1 MRKRT
6 KGGRWISI
14 RSLRSDAG
22 TRVRCHCLLLRKREF
37 PTNEMKMKIRIFSA
51 LLTLCM
57 VFPAAAAQEER
68 KKSENLVLDR
78 VVAVVNSEV
87 VTRLDLD
94 EQVKVATQQLKRQGT
109 PLPAR
114 DVLERQLLERLV
126 TAKVLAQTAKETG
139 LRVDD
144 TQLQRSIE
152 RIAQENKASP
162 EAFRKML
169 EADGIDFNRFR
180 EELRN
185 EILIAR
191 LKEREV
197 DSKILITDAEI
208 DNYLKNQQSQGGKDD
223 ECNLSH
229 ILILVPEQASP
240 EQIQA
245 KRVVAEKALDQIKG
259 GADFRQVSAGVSDAQ
274 NALDGGP
281 LGWRPAAR
289 LPQIFVDSVKNMKVG
304 DVSQVLRSANGFHII
319 KLTDKRGNETPVIIQ
334 QTHARHI
341 LIRLSEVV
349 SEAEAKQ
356 RLTNLK
362 ERIENGTS
370 FTELARLQSE
380 DASAS
385 RGGDLGWLSPGDT
398 VPEFERAMTGLEPGQ
413 VSDPVQS
420 PFGWH
425 LIQVVERRSEDMSKE
440 RQRVLARQS
449 IRTRKADEAYQEWV
463 RQQRDRAY
471 VELRLDEH

>member
-1 MRKRT
+1 MKMNN
-6 KGGRWISI
+6 
-14 RSLRSDAG
+14 
-22 TRVRCHCLLLRKREF
+22 RVLATVLLLA
-37 PTNEMKMKIRIFSA
+37 IC
-51 LLTLCM
+51 L
-57 VFPAAAAQEER
+57 PAMAAQDQNRNET
-68 KKSENLVLDR
+68 VALDR

-94 EQVKVATQQLKRQGT
+94 DQIRVATQQLKRQGT
-109 PLPAR
+109 PLPAP
-114 DVLERQLLERLV
+114 DVLERQLLERLI
-126 TAKVLAQTAKETG
+126 TSKVLAQSAKETG
-139 LRVDD
+139 VRVDD

-152 RIAQENKASP
+152 RIAQENKMTP
-162 EAFRKML
+162 EAFRKTL
-169 EADGIDFNRFR
+169 EGDGIDFNRFR

-208 DNYLKNQQSQGGKDD
+208 DNYLKNQQVQGGKDD
-223 ECNLSH
+223 EYSLAH
-229 ILILVPEQASP
+229 ILVLVPEQASP

-245 KRVVAEKALDQIKG
+245 KRVIAEKALDQIKG
-259 GADFRQVSAGVSDAQ
+259 GADFRQVSAGVSDAP
-274 NALDGGP
+274 NALEGGP

-289 LPQIFVDSVKNMKVG
+289 LPQIFVDAVKNMKVG
-304 DVSQVLRSANGFHII
+304 DTSTVLRSANGFHII
-319 KLTDKRGNETPVIIQ
+319 KLLDKRGNETPVIVQ

-341 LIRLSEVV
+341 LIRLNEVV
-349 SEAEAKQ
+349 SEADAKQ
-356 RLTNLK
+356 RLNNLK
-362 ERIENGTS
+362 ERIENGSS

-398 VPEFERAMTGLEPGQ
+398 VPEFERAMNALEPGQ
-413 VSDPVQS
+413 VSEPVQS

-425 LIQVVERRSEDMSKE
+425 LIQVIERRSEDMSKE
-440 RQRVLARQS
+440 RQRLLARQS
-449 IRTRKADEAYQEWV
+449 IRTRKSDEAYQEWV

-471 VELRLDEH
+471 VELRLEEH

>member
-1 MRKRT
+1 M
-6 KGGRWISI
+6 
-14 RSLRSDAG
+14 
-22 TRVRCHCLLLRKREF
+22 
-37 PTNEMKMKIRIFSA
+37 NMKNRIHFYTLMLCIA
-51 LLTLCM
+51 L
-57 VFPAAAAQEER
+57 PAAAAPDER

-94 EQVKVATQQLKRQGT
+94 EQIKIASQQLKRQGT
-109 PLPAR
+109 PLPAA

-126 TAKVLAQTAKETG
+126 TAKVLAQTARETG

-152 RIAQENKASP
+152 RIAQENKVSP

-169 EADGIDFNRFR
+169 EGDGIDFNRFR
-180 EELRN
+180 EDLRN

-208 DNYLKNQQSQGGKDD
+208 DNYLKNQQNQGGKD
-223 ECNLSH
+223 EEYSLSH
-229 ILILVPEQASP
+229 ILVLVPEQASP
-240 EQIQA
+240 EQIQT
-245 KRVVAEKALDQIKG
+245 KRVIAEKALEQIKG

-289 LPQIFVDSVKNMKVG
+289 LPQIFVDSVKTMKVG
-304 DVSQVLRSANGFHII
+304 DVSPVLRSANGFHII
-319 KLTDKRGNETPVIIQ
+319 KLADKRGNDSPVIIQ

-341 LIRLSEVV
+341 LIRLNEVV

-370 FTELARLQSE
+370 FVELARLQSE

-398 VPEFERAMTGLEPGQ
+398 VPEFERAMNGLEPGQ

-425 LIQVVERRSEDMSKE
+425 LIQVVERRNEDMSKE

-471 VELRLDEH
+471 VELRLEEH

>member
-1 MRKRT
+1 M
-6 KGGRWISI
+6 
-14 RSLRSDAG
+14 LAL
-22 TRVRCHCLLLRKREF
+22 CL
-37 PTNEMKMKIRIFSA
+37 A
-51 LLTLCM
+51 L
-57 VFPAAAAQEER
+57 PAVSKEESR
-68 KKSENLVLDR
+68 RPEAVPLDR
-78 VVAVVNSEV
+78 IVAVVNNEV

-94 EQVKVATQQLKRQGT
+94 EQVKIALQQLKRQGT

-126 TAKVLAQTAKETG
+126 TSKVLAQSAKETG

-152 RIAQENKASP
+152 RIAQENKFSP

-169 EADGIDFNRFR
+169 ESDGIDFNRFR

-208 DNYLKNQQSQGGKDD
+208 DNYLKNEASQGGKD
-223 ECNLSH
+223 EEYSLSH

-245 KRVVAEKALDQIKG
+245 KRTVAEKALEQLKG

-281 LGWRPAAR
+281 LGWRTASR
-289 LPQIFVDSVKNMKVG
+289 LPQIFVDSVKNLKIG
-304 DVSQVLRSANGFHII
+304 EISPVLRSANGFHII
-319 KLTDKRGNETPVIIQ
+319 KLLDKRGNESPVIIQ

-341 LIRLSEVV
+341 LIRLNEVV
-349 SEAEAKQ
+349 SENEAKQ

-370 FTELARLQSE
+370 FEELARLQSE

-398 VPEFERAMTGLEPGQ
+398 VPEFERAMNALEPGQ
-413 VSDPVQS
+413 VSGPVQS

-425 LIQVVERRSEDMSKE
+425 LIQVIERRSEDMSKE
-440 RQRVLARQS
+440 RQRVLARQA
-449 IRTRKADEAYQEWV
+449 IRARKSDEAYQEWV

-471 VELRLDEH
+471 VELRLEER

>member
-1 MRKRT
+1 
-6 KGGRWISI
+6 
-14 RSLRSDAG
+14 
-22 TRVRCHCLLLRKREF
+22 
-37 PTNEMKMKIRIFSA
+37 MKISMRIPSTV
-51 LLTLCM
+51 LLSCLA
-57 VFPAAAAQEER
+57 FPVMAAQDNPKRNE
-68 KKSENLVLDR
+68 SLLLDR

-94 EQVKVATQQLKRQGT
+94 EQVKVALQQLKRQGT
-109 PLPAR
+109 PLPAP

-126 TAKVLAQTAKETG
+126 TAKVLAQSARETG

-152 RIAQENKASP
+152 RIAQENKMAP

-208 DNYLKNQQSQGGKDD
+208 DNYLRNQQSQGGKDD
-223 ECNLSH
+223 EYSLSH
-229 ILILVPEQASP
+229 ILVLVPEQASP
-240 EQIQA
+240 EQIKA
-245 KRVVAEKALDQIKG
+245 KRTIAEKALDQIKG

-289 LPQIFVDSVKNMKVG
+289 LPQIFVDSVKTMKVG
-304 DVSQVLRSANGFHII
+304 DVSAVLRSANGFHII
-319 KLTDKRGNETPVIIQ
+319 KLLDKRGNESPVIIP

-341 LIRLSEVV
+341 LIRLNEVV
-349 SEAEAKQ
+349 SESEAKQ

-362 ERIENGTS
+362 ERIENGAN
-370 FTELARLQSE
+370 FAELARLQSE

-398 VPEFERAMTGLEPGQ
+398 VPEFERAMSALELGQ
-413 VSDPVQS
+413 VSGPVQS

-440 RQRVLARQS
+440 RQRVIARQS

-471 VELRLDEH
+471 VELRLEDR

>member
-1 MRKRT
+1 MNMNMR
-6 KGGRWISI
+6 I
-14 RSLRSDAG
+14 LAP
-22 TRVRCHCLLLRKREF
+22 VLLACLVL
-37 PTNEMKMKIRIFSA
+37 P
-51 LLTLCM
+51 
-57 VFPAAAAQEER
+57 VGAAQEGAKRNEI
-68 KKSENLVLDR
+68 VMLDR

-94 EQVKVATQQLKRQGT
+94 EQVKVALQQLKRQGT
-109 PLPAR
+109 PLPAP

-126 TAKVLAQTAKETG
+126 TAKVLAQSARETG

-152 RIAQENKASP
+152 RIAQENKLSP

-169 EADGIDFNRFR
+169 EADGIDFTRFR

-223 ECNLSH
+223 EYSLSH
-229 ILILVPEQASP
+229 ILVLVPEQASP
-240 EQIQA
+240 EQIKS
-245 KRVVAEKALDQIKG
+245 KRIIAEKALEQIKG

-274 NALDGGP
+274 NALEGGP

-289 LPQIFVDSVKNMKVG
+289 LPQIFVESVKTMKVG
-304 DVSQVLRSANGFHII
+304 DVSPVLRSANGFHIV
-319 KLTDKRGNETPVIIQ
+319 KLLDKRGNESPVIIA

-341 LIRLSEVV
+341 LIRLNEVV

-356 RLTNLK
+356 RLINLK

-398 VPEFERAMTGLEPGQ
+398 VPEFERAMNGLEPGQ
-413 VSDPVQS
+413 VSEPAQS

-471 VELRLDEH
+471 VELRLDER

>member
-1 MRKRT
+1 MVYRR
-6 KGGRWISI
+6 
-14 RSLRSDAG
+14 D
-22 TRVRCHCLLLRKREF
+22 RVNFLIA
-37 PTNEMKMKIRIFSA
+37 EMKMNMRIPPA
-51 LLTLCM
+51 VLLLCLA
-57 VFPAAAAQEER
+57 FPVMAEPEGR
-68 KKSENLVLDR
+68 KRNESLMLDR

-94 EQVKVATQQLKRQGT
+94 EQVKVALQQLKRQAT
-109 PLPAR
+109 PLPAA
-114 DVLERQLLERLV
+114 DVLERQMLERLV
-126 TAKVLAQTAKETG
+126 TTKVLAQSARETG

-144 TQLQRSIE
+144 TQLQHSIE
-152 RIAQENKASP
+152 RIAQENKLAP

-169 EADGIDFNRFR
+169 EAEGIDFNRFR

-208 DNYLKNQQSQGGKDD
+208 DNYLKNQQNQGGKDD
-223 ECNLSH
+223 EYSLSH
-229 ILILVPEQASP
+229 ILVLVPEQASP
-240 EQIQA
+240 EQIKA
-245 KRVVAEKALDQIKG
+245 KRTIAEKALDQIKG
-259 GADFRQVSAGVSDAQ
+259 GADFRQVSAGISDAQ

-281 LGWRPAAR
+281 LGWRPTAR
-289 LPQIFVDSVKNMKVG
+289 LPQIFVDAVKTMKVG
-304 DVSQVLRSANGFHII
+304 DASAVLRSANGFHII
-319 KLTDKRGNETPVIIQ
+319 KLLGKRGNESPVIIP

-341 LIRLSEVV
+341 LIRLNEVV

-356 RLTNLK
+356 RLTNLR
-362 ERIENGTS
+362 ERIDHGAN
-370 FTELARLQSE
+370 FAELARLQSE

-398 VPEFERAMTGLEPGQ
+398 VPEFERAMNGLEPGQ

-449 IRTRKADEAYQEWV
+449 IRSRKADEAYQEWV

-471 VELRLDEH
+471 VELRLEER

>member
-1 MRKRT
+1 MNFRLCAAIL
-6 KGGRWISI
+6 IS
-14 RSLRSDAG
+14 
-22 TRVRCHCLLLRKREF
+22 CL
-37 PTNEMKMKIRIFSA
+37 A
-51 LLTLCM
+51 
-57 VFPAAAAQEER
+57 FPAAAAQDER
-68 KKSENLVLDR
+68 KKNDTIVLDR

-94 EQVKVATQQLKRQGT
+94 EQVKVALQQLKRQGT

-126 TAKVLAQTAKETG
+126 TSKVLAQSARETG

-152 RIAQENKASP
+152 RIAQENKTSP

-169 EADGIDFNRFR
+169 ESDGIDFNRFR
-180 EELRN
+180 EELRS

-208 DNYLKNQQSQGGKDD
+208 DNYLKNQQTQGGKDD
-223 ECNLSH
+223 EYSLSH
-229 ILILVPEQASP
+229 ILVLVPEQASP

-245 KRVVAEKALDQIKG
+245 KRVIAEKALKQIKD
-259 GADFRQVSAGVSDAQ
+259 GADFRQVSAGVSDAP

-281 LGWRPAAR
+281 LGWRTGAR
-289 LPQIFVDSVKNMKVG
+289 LPQIFVESVKSMNVG
-304 DVSQVLRSANGFHII
+304 DVSPVLRSANGFHII
-319 KLTDKRGNETPVIIQ
+319 RLMDKRGNESPVIIQ

-341 LIRLSEVV
+341 LIRLNEVV
-349 SEAEAKQ
+349 SETDAKQ

-362 ERIENGTS
+362 ERIDNDTS

-398 VPEFERAMTGLEPGQ
+398 VPEFERAMNALEPGQ
-413 VSDPVQS
+413 VSEPVQT

-425 LIQVVERRSEDMSKE
+425 LIQVIERRNEDMSKE
-440 RQRVLARQS
+440 RQRVLARQA

-471 VELRLDEH
+471 VELRLDER

>member
-1 MRKRT
+1 MNAR
-6 KGGRWISI
+6 INCAALI
-14 RSLRSDAG
+14 L
-22 TRVRCHCLLLRKREF
+22 CLA
-37 PTNEMKMKIRIFSA
+37 I
-51 LLTLCM
+51 
-57 VFPAAAAQEER
+57 PAAAAPDER
-68 KKSENLVLDR
+68 KKSDNVVLDR

-94 EQVKVATQQLKRQGT
+94 DQVKIATQQLKRQGT
-109 PLPAR
+109 PLPAA

-126 TAKVLAQTAKETG
+126 TAKVLTQTARETG

-208 DNYLKNQQSQGGKDD
+208 DNYLKNQQSQGGKD
-223 ECNLSH
+223 EEYSLSH
-229 ILILVPEQASP
+229 ILVLVPEQASP
-240 EQIQA
+240 EQIQT
-245 KRVVAEKALDQIKG
+245 KRVIAEKALNQIKG

-289 LPQIFVDSVKNMKVG
+289 LPQIFVDAVKTMKVG
-304 DVSQVLRSANGFHII
+304 EVSPVLRSANGFHII
-319 KLTDKRGNETPVIIQ
+319 KLADKRGNDSPVIIQ

-341 LIRLSEVV
+341 LLRLNEVV

-362 ERIENGTS
+362 ERIDNGTS
-370 FTELARLQSE
+370 FVELARLQSE

-398 VPEFERAMTGLEPGQ
+398 VPEFERAMNGLEPGQ

-471 VELRLDEH
+471 VELRLEEH

>member
-1 MRKRT
+1 MTLTGERTSSAFVYWRK
-6 KGGRWISI
+6 
-14 RSLRSDAG
+14 DAKI
-22 TRVRCHCLLLRKREF
+22 LF
-37 PTNEMKMKIRIFSA
+37 NEMKTNMRIHA
-51 LLTLCM
+51 AILIVC
-57 VFPAAAAQEER
+57 VAFPAAAAQNDR

-94 EQVKVATQQLKRQGT
+94 EQVKVALQQLKRQGT

-114 DVLERQLLERLV
+114 DVLERQLLERMV
-126 TAKVLAQTAKETG
+126 TAKVLTQSAKDTG

-152 RIAQENKASP
+152 RIAQENKTSP
-162 EAFRKML
+162 EDFRKTL

-208 DNYLKNQQSQGGKDD
+208 DNYLKNQQNQGGKD
-223 ECNLSH
+223 EEYSLSH

-245 KRVVAEKALDQIKG
+245 KRVIAEKALDQIKG

-281 LGWRPAAR
+281 LGWRSAAR
-289 LPQIFVDSVKNMKVG
+289 LPQIFVETVKNMKVG
-304 DVSQVLRSANGFHII
+304 DVSPVLRSANGFHVI
-319 KLTDKRGNETPVIIQ
+319 KLTDKRGSDASVIIQ

-341 LIRLSEVV
+341 LIRLNEVV
-349 SEAEAKQ
+349 SEVEAKQ

-385 RGGDLGWLSPGDT
+385 HGGDLGWLSPGDT
-398 VPEFERAMTGLEPGQ
+398 VPEFERAMNGLEPGQ

-425 LIQVVERRSEDMSKE
+425 LIQVIERRSEDMSKE

-471 VELRLDEH
+471 VELRLEEH

>member
-1 MRKRT
+1 MRERVVGAIVYRRDEDTFPVTDMKMHMRITPAVLLFCLAFPVIAEQDGRKR
-6 KGGRWISI
+6 
-14 RSLRSDAG
+14 SDSV
-22 TRVRCHCLLLRKREF
+22 T
-37 PTNEMKMKIRIFSA
+37 
-51 LLTLCM
+51 
-57 VFPAAAAQEER
+57 
-68 KKSENLVLDR
+68 LDR

-94 EQVKVATQQLKRQGT
+94 EQVKVALQQLKRQGT
-109 PLPAR
+109 PLPAP

-126 TAKVLAQTAKETG
+126 TTKVLAQSARETG

-152 RIAQENKASP
+152 RIAQENKLAP

-169 EADGIDFNRFR
+169 EAEGIDFNRFR

-191 LKEREV
+191 LREREV

-208 DNYLKNQQSQGGKDD
+208 DNYLKVQQNQGGKDD
-223 ECNLSH
+223 EYSLSH
-229 ILILVPEQASP
+229 ILVLVPEQASP
-240 EQIQA
+240 EQIKA
-245 KRVVAEKALDQIKG
+245 KRTIADKALDQIKG

-289 LPQIFVDSVKNMKVG
+289 LPQIFVDAVKTMKVG
-304 DVSQVLRSANGFHII
+304 DVSAVLRSANGFHII
-319 KLTDKRGNETPVIIQ
+319 KLMDKRGNESPVIIP

-341 LIRLSEVV
+341 LIRLNEVV
-349 SEAEAKQ
+349 SEGEAKQ

-370 FTELARLQSE
+370 FAELARLQSE

-398 VPEFERAMTGLEPGQ
+398 VPEFERAMNGLEPGQ

-471 VELRLDEH
+471 VELRLEER

>member
-1 MRKRT
+1 MVYCRNDVHVPITELKLNMR
-6 KGGRWISI
+6 IY
-14 RSLRSDAG
+14 A
-22 TRVRCHCLLLRKREF
+22 V
-37 PTNEMKMKIRIFSA
+37 A
-51 LLTLCM
+51 LILCIA
-57 VFPAAAAQEER
+57 FPAAAAQDER
-68 KKSENLVLDR
+68 KKSDNVSLDR

-94 EQVKVATQQLKRQGT
+94 EQVKVATQQLNRQGT

-126 TAKVLAQTAKETG
+126 TAKVLTQNAKETG

-152 RIAQENKASP
+152 RIAQENKMSP

-169 EADGIDFNRFR
+169 ETDGIDFNRFR

-208 DNYLKNQQSQGGKDD
+208 DNYLKSQQSQGGKDD
-223 ECNLSH
+223 EFSISH

-245 KRVVAEKALDQIKG
+245 KRVIAEKALDQLKG

-281 LGWRPAAR
+281 LGWRPTAR
-289 LPQIFVDSVKNMKVG
+289 LPQIFVDAIKNMKVG
-304 DVSQVLRSANGFHII
+304 DVSPVLRSANGFHII
-319 KLTDKRGNETPVIIQ
+319 KLTDKRGNESPVIIQ

-341 LIRLSEVV
+341 LIRLNEVV
-349 SEAEAKQ
+349 SEVEAKQ

-370 FTELARLQSE
+370 FAELARLQSE

-398 VPEFERAMTGLEPGQ
+398 VPEFERAMNGIEPGQ

-425 LIQVVERRSEDMSKE
+425 LIQVIERRSEDMSKE

-471 VELRLDEH
+471 VELRLEDR

>member
-1 MRKRT
+1 M
-6 KGGRWISI
+6 
-14 RSLRSDAG
+14 
-22 TRVRCHCLLLRKREF
+22 LLVLATA
-37 PTNEMKMKIRIFSA
+37 PS
-51 LLTLCM
+51 
-57 VFPAAAAQEER
+57 PAAQGDR
-68 KKSENLVLDR
+68 KKEENQPLDR
-78 VVAVVNSEV
+78 IVAVVNSDV

-94 EQVKVATQQLKRQGT
+94 EQIKVATQQLKRQGT
-109 PLPAR
+109 PLPAP

-126 TAKVLAQTAKETG
+126 TAKVLGQNAKDTG

-144 TQLQRSIE
+144 TQLQRSID
-152 RIAQENKASP
+152 RIAQENKTTP
-162 EAFRKML
+162 ENFRKML
-169 EADGIDFNRFR
+169 ESDGIDFNRFR

-208 DNYLKNQQSQGGKDD
+208 DNYLKNQVSQTGKD
-223 ECNLSH
+223 EEYNLSH
-229 ILILVPEQASP
+229 ILVLVPEQASP
-240 EQIQA
+240 EQIQG
-245 KRVVAEKALDQIKG
+245 KRSIAEKALAQIKG

-274 NALDGGP
+274 NALDGGA
-281 LGWRPAAR
+281 LGWRPAAK
-289 LPQIFVDSVKNMKVG
+289 LPQIFVDSVKGMKVG
-304 DVSQVLRSANGFHII
+304 DVSPVLRSANGFHII
-319 KLTDKRGNETPVIIQ
+319 KLTDKRGNESPVIIQ

-341 LIRLSEVV
+341 LIRTNEVV

-370 FTELARLQSE
+370 FAELARLQSE

-385 RGGDLGWLSPGDT
+385 KGGDLGWLSPGDT
-398 VPEFERAMTGLEPGQ
+398 VPEFERAMNALEPNQ

-425 LIQVVERRSEDMSKE
+425 LIQVTERRSEDMSKE

-471 VELRLDEH
+471 VEMRLDTH

>member
-1 MRKRT
+1 MLGTIIYCRN
-6 KGGRWISI
+6 
-14 RSLRSDAG
+14 DAN
-22 TRVRCHCLLLRKREF
+22 F
-37 PTNEMKMKIRIFSA
+37 PITEMKMNMRLLSA
-51 LLTLCM
+51 VLLLCLA
-57 VFPAAAAQEER
+57 FPIMAAQEGR
-68 KKSENLVLDR
+68 NRTDRLMLDR

-94 EQVKVATQQLKRQGT
+94 EQVKVALQQLKRQGT
-109 PLPAR
+109 PLPAP

-126 TAKVLAQTAKETG
+126 TAKVLAQSAKETG

-152 RIAQENKASP
+152 RIAQENKMAP

-169 EADGIDFNRFR
+169 EADGIDFNRFQ

-223 ECNLSH
+223 EYSLSH
-229 ILILVPEQASP
+229 ILVLVPEQASP
-240 EQIQA
+240 EQIKA
-245 KRVVAEKALDQIKG
+245 KRTIAEKALDQIKG

-289 LPQIFVDSVKNMKVG
+289 LPQIFVDSVKTMKVG
-304 DVSQVLRSANGFHII
+304 NVSAVLRSANGFHII
-319 KLTDKRGNETPVIIQ
+319 KLLDKRGNESPVIIP

-341 LIRLSEVV
+341 LIRLNEVV

-362 ERIENGTS
+362 ERIDNGAN

-398 VPEFERAMTGLEPGQ
+398 VPEFERAMNALESGQ
-413 VSDPVQS
+413 VGDPVQS

-471 VELRLDEH
+471 VELRLEER

>member
-1 MRKRT
+1 M
-6 KGGRWISI
+6 
-14 RSLRSDAG
+14 
-22 TRVRCHCLLLRKREF
+22 
-37 PTNEMKMKIRIFSA
+37 NIRIRSA
-51 LLTLCM
+51 LLILLC
-57 VFPAAAAQEER
+57 VALPAAAAQDDG
-68 KKSENLVLDR
+68 KKNGNLMLDR
-78 VVAVVNSEV
+78 VVAVVNSDV

-94 EQVKVATQQLKRQGT
+94 EQVKVALQQLKRQGT
-109 PLPAR
+109 PLPAH
-114 DVLERQLLERLV
+114 DVLERQLLERMV

-152 RIAQENKASP
+152 RIAQENKVSS

-208 DNYLKNQQSQGGKDD
+208 ENYLKNQQSQGGKDD
-223 ECNLSH
+223 EYSLSH

-240 EQIQA
+240 EQIQT
-245 KRVVAEKALDQIKG
+245 KRVIADKALDQLRG

-289 LPQIFVDSVKNMKVG
+289 LPQIFVESVKIMKVG
-304 DVSQVLRSANGFHII
+304 DVSPVLRSANGFHII
-319 KLTDKRGNETPVIIQ
+319 KLTDKRGNETPVIIP

-341 LIRLSEVV
+341 LIRLNEVV

-370 FTELARLQSE
+370 FVELARLQSE

-398 VPEFERAMTGLEPGQ
+398 VPEFERAMNGLEPGQ

-440 RQRVLARQS
+440 RQRVIARQS
-449 IRTRKADEAYQEWV
+449 IRTRKADDAYQEWV

-471 VELRLDEH
+471 VELRLEDR

>member
-1 MRKRT
+1 
-6 KGGRWISI
+6 
-14 RSLRSDAG
+14 
-22 TRVRCHCLLLRKREF
+22 
-37 PTNEMKMKIRIFSA
+37 MKMNIRLFSA
-51 LLTLCM
+51 LLMLCM
-57 VFPAAAAQEER
+57 VFPAVAAQEER

-152 RIAQENKASP
+152 RIAQENKVSP

-223 ECNLSH
+223 E
-229 ILILVPEQASP
+229 
-240 EQIQA
+240 
-245 KRVVAEKALDQIKG
+245 
-259 GADFRQVSAGVSDAQ
+259 
-274 NALDGGP
+274 
-281 LGWRPAAR
+281 
-289 LPQIFVDSVKNMKVG
+289 
-304 DVSQVLRSANGFHII
+304 
-319 KLTDKRGNETPVIIQ
+319 
-334 QTHARHI
+334 
-341 LIRLSEVV
+341 
-349 SEAEAKQ
+349 
-356 RLTNLK
+356 
-362 ERIENGTS
+362 
-370 FTELARLQSE
+370 
-380 DASAS
+380 
-385 RGGDLGWLSPGDT
+385 
-398 VPEFERAMTGLEPGQ
+398 
-413 VSDPVQS
+413 
-420 PFGWH
+420 
-425 LIQVVERRSEDMSKE
+425 
-440 RQRVLARQS
+440 
-449 IRTRKADEAYQEWV
+449 
-463 RQQRDRAY
+463 
-471 VELRLDEH
+471 

>member
-1 MRKRT
+1 
-6 KGGRWISI
+6 
-14 RSLRSDAG
+14 L
-22 TRVRCHCLLLRKREF
+22 TRERAFGVLVYSRNDIKI
-37 PTNEMKMKIRIFSA
+37 TITEMKANLRFYA
-51 LLTLCM
+51 AVVLLCIP
-57 VFPAAAAQEER
+57 FFAAAAQESH
-68 KKSENLVLDR
+68 KKDTEVPLDR

-87 VTRLDLD
+87 ITRLDLD
-94 EQVKVATQQLKRQGT
+94 EQMKIALQQLKRQGT

-114 DVLERQLLERLV
+114 DALERQLLERLV
-126 TAKVLAQTAKETG
+126 TAKVLVQTARETG

-152 RIAQENKASP
+152 RIAQENKESP
-162 EAFRKML
+162 EEFRKKL
-169 EADGIDFNRFR
+169 EDDGIDFNRFR

-208 DNYLKNQQSQGGKDD
+208 DNYLKNQQNQGGKD
-223 ECNLSH
+223 EEYNLSH

-240 EQIQA
+240 EQIQT
-245 KRVVAEKALDQIKG
+245 KRIIAEKALEQLRG
-259 GADFRQVSAGVSDAQ
+259 GADFRQVSAGVSDAP

-281 LGWRPAAR
+281 LGWRTAAR
-289 LPQIFVDSVKNMKVG
+289 LPQIFVDAVKSMKVG
-304 DVSQVLRSANGFHII
+304 DVSPVLRSANGFHII
-319 KLTDKRGNETPVIIQ
+319 KLVDKRGNETPVIIQ

-341 LIRLSEVV
+341 LIRLNEVV
-349 SEAEAKQ
+349 SEADAKQ
-356 RLTNLK
+356 RLVNLK

-370 FTELARLQSE
+370 FAELARLQSE

-398 VPEFERAMTGLEPGQ
+398 VPEFERAMNALEPGQ

-425 LIQVVERRSEDMSKE
+425 LIQVIERRSEDMSKE
-440 RQRVLARQS
+440 RQRVLARQA

-471 VELRLDEH
+471 IELRLDER

>member
-1 MRKRT
+1 M
-6 KGGRWISI
+6 
-14 RSLRSDAG
+14 DANVL
-22 TRVRCHCLLLRKREF
+22 T
-37 PTNEMKMKIRIFSA
+37 TEMKMNIRIFSA
-51 LLTLCM
+51 LLILCM
-57 VFPAAAAQEER
+57 VFPAVAAQDER
-68 KKSENLVLDR
+68 KKNENLMLDR

-94 EQVKVATQQLKRQGT
+94 EQVKVATQQLNRQGT

-223 ECNLSH
+223 EFSLSH
-229 ILILVPEQASP
+229 ILVLVPEQASP

-245 KRVVAEKALDQIKG
+245 KRVVAQKALDQIKG

-304 DVSQVLRSANGFHII
+304 DVSPVLRSANGFHII
-319 KLTDKRGNETPVIIQ
+319 KLMDKRGNETPVIIQ

-398 VPEFERAMTGLEPGQ
+398 VPEFERAMTGLEPDQ

-471 VELRLDEH
+471 VELRLEEH

>member
-1 MRKRT
+1 MNSR
-6 KGGRWISI
+6 
-14 RSLRSDAG
+14 
-22 TRVRCHCLLLRKREF
+22 F
-37 PTNEMKMKIRIFSA
+37 IFAVLILAVSH
-51 LLTLCM
+51 
-57 VFPAAAAQEER
+57 AASGAPGDR
-68 KKSENLVLDR
+68 KKEEGVALDR
-78 VVAVVNSEV
+78 IVAVVNSDV

-94 EQVKVATQQLKRQGT
+94 EQIKVATQQLKRQGT

-114 DVLERQLLERLV
+114 DVLERQLLERLI
-126 TAKVLAQTAKETG
+126 TAKVLTQTAKETG

-152 RIAQENKASP
+152 RIAQENKATP
-162 EAFRKML
+162 EAFRKTL
-169 EADGIDFNRFR
+169 EGEGIDFNRFR

-185 EILIAR
+185 EILITR

-208 DNYLKNQQSQGGKDD
+208 DNYLKNQLGQAGKDD
-223 ECNLSH
+223 EYNLSH
-229 ILILVPEQASP
+229 ILVLVPEQASP
-240 EQIQA
+240 EKIQA
-245 KRVVAEKALDQIKG
+245 KRVIADKALEQLKG
-259 GADFRQVSAGVSDAQ
+259 GSDFRQVSAGVSDAQ
-274 NALDGGP
+274 NALDGGA
-281 LGWRPAAR
+281 LGWRPAAK
-289 LPQIFVDSVKNMKVG
+289 LPQIFVDAVKNMKVG
-304 DVSQVLRSANGFHII
+304 DVSPVLRSANGFHII
-319 KLTDKRGNETPVIIQ
+319 KLTDKRGNDSPVIIQ

-341 LIRLSEVV
+341 LIRLNEVV
-349 SEAEAKQ
+349 SESEAKQ

-362 ERIENGTS
+362 ERVENGTS
-370 FTELARLQSE
+370 FAELARLQSE

-398 VPEFERAMTGLEPGQ
+398 VPEFERAMNALEPGK

-425 LIQVVERRSEDMSKE
+425 LIQVVERRNEDMSKE

-449 IRTRKADEAYQEWV
+449 IRTRKGDEAYQEWV

-471 VELRLDEH
+471 VEVRLEDPR

>member
-1 MRKRT
+1 
-6 KGGRWISI
+6 
-14 RSLRSDAG
+14 
-22 TRVRCHCLLLRKREF
+22 
-37 PTNEMKMKIRIFSA
+37 MKMNLRNFSA
-51 LLTLCM
+51 LLILCM
-57 VFPAAAAQEER
+57 IFPAVAAQEER
-68 KKSENLVLDR
+68 KKSEILVLDR

-152 RIAQENKASP
+152 RIAQENKVSP

-223 ECNLSH
+223 EYSLSH
-229 ILILVPEQASP
+229 ILVLVPEQASP

-274 NALDGGP
+274 NALDGGS

-304 DVSQVLRSANGFHII
+304 DVSPVLRSANGFHII

-471 VELRLDEH
+471 VELRLEEH

>member
-1 MRKRT
+1 MKPTYR
-6 KGGRWISI
+6 ILS
-14 RSLRSDAG
+14 AM
-22 TRVRCHCLLLRKREF
+22 LLVLATA
-37 PTNEMKMKIRIFSA
+37 PS
-51 LLTLCM
+51 
-57 VFPAAAAQEER
+57 PAAQGDR
-68 KKSENLVLDR
+68 KKEENQPLDR
-78 VVAVVNSEV
+78 IVAVVNSDV

-94 EQVKVATQQLKRQGT
+94 EQIKVATQQLKRQGT
-109 PLPAR
+109 PLPAP

-126 TAKVLAQTAKETG
+126 TAKVLGQNAKDTG

-144 TQLQRSIE
+144 TQLQRSID
-152 RIAQENKASP
+152 RIAQENKTTP
-162 EAFRKML
+162 ENFRKML
-169 EADGIDFNRFR
+169 ESDGIDFNRFR

-208 DNYLKNQQSQGGKDD
+208 DNYLKNQVSQTGKD
-223 ECNLSH
+223 EEYNLSH
-229 ILILVPEQASP
+229 ILVLVPEQASP
-240 EQIQA
+240 EQIQG
-245 KRVVAEKALDQIKG
+245 KRSIAEKALAQIKG

-274 NALDGGP
+274 NALDGGA
-281 LGWRPAAR
+281 LGWRPAAK
-289 LPQIFVDSVKNMKVG
+289 LPQIFVDSVKGMKVG
-304 DVSQVLRSANGFHII
+304 DVSPVLRSANGFHII
-319 KLTDKRGNETPVIIQ
+319 KLTDKRGNESPVIIQ

-341 LIRLSEVV
+341 LIRTNEVV

-370 FTELARLQSE
+370 FAELARLQSE

-385 RGGDLGWLSPGDT
+385 KGGDLGWLSPGDT
-398 VPEFERAMTGLEPGQ
+398 VPEFERAMNALEPNQ

-425 LIQVVERRSEDMSKE
+425 LIQVTERRSEDMSKE

-471 VELRLDEH
+471 VEMRLDTH

>member
-1 MRKRT
+1 
-6 KGGRWISI
+6 
-14 RSLRSDAG
+14 
-22 TRVRCHCLLLRKREF
+22 
-37 PTNEMKMKIRIFSA
+37 MKNRIHFYA
-51 LLTLCM
+51 LMLCIAL
-57 VFPAAAAQEER
+57 PAAAAPDER

-94 EQVKVATQQLKRQGT
+94 DQVRIASQQLRRQGT
-109 PLPAR
+109 PLPAA

-126 TAKVLAQTAKETG
+126 TSKVLAQTAKETG

-152 RIAQENKASP
+152 RIAQENKVSP

-169 EADGIDFNRFR
+169 ESEGVDFNRFR

-208 DNYLKNQQSQGGKDD
+208 DNYLKNQQSQSGKD
-223 ECNLSH
+223 EEYSLSH
-229 ILILVPEQASP
+229 ILVLVPEQASP
-240 EQIQA
+240 EQIQT
-245 KRVVAEKALDQIKG
+245 KRVIAEKALEQIKG

-274 NALDGGP
+274 NALEGGP

-289 LPQIFVDSVKNMKVG
+289 LPQIFLDSVKTMKVG
-304 DVSQVLRSANGFHII
+304 DVSSVLRSANGFHII
-319 KLTDKRGNETPVIIQ
+319 KLADKRGNDSPVIIQ

-341 LIRLSEVV
+341 LIRLNEVV

-370 FTELARLQSE
+370 FIELARLQSE

-398 VPEFERAMTGLEPGQ
+398 VPEFERAMNGLEPGQ

-425 LIQVVERRSEDMSKE
+425 LIQVVERRNEDMSKE

-471 VELRLDEH
+471 VELRLEEH

>member
-1 MRKRT
+1 MSSR
-6 KGGRWISI
+6 
-14 RSLRSDAG
+14 
-22 TRVRCHCLLLRKREF
+22 F
-37 PTNEMKMKIRIFSA
+37 
-51 LLTLCM
+51 
-57 VFPAAAAQEER
+57 VFAMLILAVSHAASGAPGDR
-68 KKSENLVLDR
+68 KKEEGVALDR
-78 VVAVVNSEV
+78 IVAVVNSDV

-94 EQVKVATQQLKRQGT
+94 EQIKVATQQLKRQGT

-114 DVLERQLLERLV
+114 DVLERQLLERLI
-126 TAKVLAQTAKETG
+126 TAKVLTQTAKETG

-152 RIAQENKASP
+152 RIAQENKATP
-162 EAFRKML
+162 EAFRKTL
-169 EADGIDFNRFR
+169 EGEGIDFNRFR

-185 EILIAR
+185 EILITR

-208 DNYLKNQQSQGGKDD
+208 DNYLKNQLGQAGKDD
-223 ECNLSH
+223 EYNLSH
-229 ILILVPEQASP
+229 ILVLVPEQASP
-240 EQIQA
+240 EKIQA
-245 KRVVAEKALDQIKG
+245 KRVIADKALEQLKG
-259 GADFRQVSAGVSDAQ
+259 GSDFRQVSAGVSDAQ
-274 NALDGGP
+274 NALDGGA
-281 LGWRPAAR
+281 LGWRPAAK
-289 LPQIFVDSVKNMKVG
+289 LPQIFVDAVKNMKVG
-304 DVSQVLRSANGFHII
+304 DVSPVLRSANGFHII
-319 KLTDKRGNETPVIIQ
+319 KLTDKRGNDSPVIIQ

-341 LIRLSEVV
+341 LIRLNEVV
-349 SEAEAKQ
+349 SESEAKQ

-362 ERIENGTS
+362 ERVENGTS
-370 FTELARLQSE
+370 FAELARLQSE

-398 VPEFERAMTGLEPGQ
+398 VPEFERAMNALEPGK

-425 LIQVVERRSEDMSKE
+425 LIQVVERRNEDMSKE

-449 IRTRKADEAYQEWV
+449 IRTRKGDEAYQEWV

-471 VELRLDEH
+471 VEMRLEDPR